1 MLQNRTDYVL
11 LTLDKAFSCQSTH
24 ISVLSCHEKERCLSA
39 LRNLGWW
46 KYDDG
51 ANHEKWT
58 NGEQKTTVPRHREI
72 NERTAKSILNLA
84 KVNPGKK

>member
-1 MLQNRTDYVL
+1 MCKEVVQLYTTSKTSLV
-11 LTLDKAFSCQSTH
+11 SVH
-24 ISVLSCHEKERCLSA
+24 ILVYIRAMKKKDVCSA

-51 ANHEKWT
+51 VNHEKWT

-72 NERTAKSILNLA
+72 NKHTAKGILNLA
-84 KVNPGKK
+84 KATPGKK